1 MSKRTQFTTVTS
13 LPAGITRETVLET
26 LHNHLEMIDL
36 NPLVTE
42 RHPIRPPPEADPEE
56 FHAQWYSVT
65 DKVNYLPGGL
75 YSGAVSFN
83 CCFHDL
89 PNGLQTHIYA
99 PMGLDMR
106 GRWTLGGTLPGEPRQ
121 PVELGVGIPKTGLY
135 LREDVNMK
143 VNIVMS
149 KFVKGTTKKTHL
161 KLVQR
166 MVEKAHLMEAEVH
179 NTALNEQLSIRESI
193 PPDYHA
199 GIMSPAQSSHH
210 SQYFDGQPLNY
221 QPKSP
226 NPAPPPIIANA
237 SYRADQSPAS
247 LGHVHPGTNQS
258 YFNPQHYHDS
268 KAAYDQNR
276 YREAGHSYHEAA
288 PRYENPG
295 PLVTNG
301 FAVELPSQDS
311 KTPMELDSHHR

>member
-1 MSKRTQFTTVTS
+1 MSKRTQFTTVTP

-26 LHNHLEMIDL
+26 LHNHLDMIDL

-106 GRWTLGGTLPGEPRQ
+106 GRWTLGGSLPGEPRQ
-121 PVELGVGIPKTGLY
+121 PVELGLGIPKTGLY

-143 VNIVMS
+143 VNIMMT

-166 MVEKAHLMEAEVH
+166 MVEKAHLVEAEIH

-199 GIMSPAQSSHH
+199 GIASPTQNP
-210 SQYFDGQPLNY
+210 QYFDGQPLNFH
-221 QPKSP
+221 PKSP

-247 LGHVHPGTNQS
+247 LGHSQSGTSQS
-258 YFNPQHYHDS
+258 YFNPQDYQDS
-268 KAAYDQNR
+268 KTAYGANR
-276 YREAGHSYHEAA
+276 YSDAGNSYQEAA
-288 PRYENPG
+288 PRYETPG
-295 PLVTNG
+295 RLVTNN
-301 FAVELPSQDS
+301 FAVELPSEDN
-311 KTPMELDSHHR
+311 KTPMELAGHYHH